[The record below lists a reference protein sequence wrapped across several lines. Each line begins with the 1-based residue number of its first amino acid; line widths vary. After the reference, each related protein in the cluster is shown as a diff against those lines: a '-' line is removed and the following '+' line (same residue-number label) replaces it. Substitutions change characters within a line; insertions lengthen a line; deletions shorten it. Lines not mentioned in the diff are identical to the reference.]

1 MRRFADCGPLDDES
15 VSKFLNHVETGV
27 TTVYDRHSYD
37 PEKRA
42 ALEFWGRESRSLL
55 RSALGWDEMAPLVVR
70 VEIPGDAMG
79 DVDASQL
86 SVELRRLWAVDQV
99 RQHRLGIGKAAEVAG
114 LPRAAFM
121 QLLGSH
127 GLPVIDYPL
136 DDLREELRSTSPR

>member
-1 MRRFADCGPLDDES
+1 
-15 VSKFLNHVETGV
+15 
-27 TTVYDRHSYD
+27 
-37 PEKRA
+37 
-42 ALEFWGRESRSLL
+42 
-55 RSALGWDEMAPLVVR
+55 
-70 VEIPGDAMG
+70 MG